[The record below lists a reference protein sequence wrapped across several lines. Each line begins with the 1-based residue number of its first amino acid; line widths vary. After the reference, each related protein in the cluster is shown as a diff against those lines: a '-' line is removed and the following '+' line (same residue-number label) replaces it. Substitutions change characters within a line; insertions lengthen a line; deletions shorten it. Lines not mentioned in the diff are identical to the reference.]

1 MFLDSWFVINF
12 ERWPGRIWNLPEKIG
27 LGCQNYFLCVQRNT
41 YRVTLLT
48 EIVQSF
54 RVFGWVMK
62 FLGHWR
68 KFFFRV
74 AKQEKNVQRKI
85 LRKVLSK
92 KGKNTKFVGFW
103 ANSSVHS
110 VEKVRQ
116 SCQNCNLR
124 SLGRL
129 WGKRCLKLCTLF
141 QISLEFETKK
151 IGALFRKLF
160 SELSQMPSA
169 RPQESFAENQLFY
182 QRNYVFC

>member
-1 MFLDSWFVINF
+1 
-12 ERWPGRIWNLPEKIG
+12 
-27 LGCQNYFLCVQRNT
+27 
-41 YRVTLLT
+41 
-48 EIVQSF
+48 
-54 RVFGWVMK
+54 MK

-74 AKQEKNVQRKI
+74 AKQEKNVQRNI

-129 WGKRCLKLCTLF
+129 WGKKHVWNFAHCFKFPWNLR
-141 QISLEFETKK
+141 QKK
-151 IGALFRKLF
+151 KSFIQKIF

-169 RPQESFAENQLFY
+169 RPQESFEENQFFY